1 MGGARAR
8 LGGVSE
14 LGVPPSAR
22 RSTRMGSLAETA
34 GLTVMSLHSP
44 FQISAKRAGAAV
56 LIAALASLAACDKSD
71 SARTLDE
78 SLKAD
83 LAAAG
88 GHADASFELA
98 PSSARSLTVISAIE
112 GGPKATPTRV
122 TPARAPQVTTRQ
134 VKRQT
139 TPKQTVAATPAPTE
153 AASEPTPAPVETETP
168 AISAPRPAAA
178 AAQQQDRRVYKTEAE
193 IFRQMPWIR
202 P

>member
-1 MGGARAR
+1 
-8 LGGVSE
+8 
-14 LGVPPSAR
+14 
-22 RSTRMGSLAETA
+22 
-34 GLTVMSLHSP
+34 MSLHPP
-44 FQISAKRAGAAV
+44 FQISAKRAGAAA
-56 LIAALASLAACDKSD
+56 LIVAVVSLAACGGSNKA
-71 SARTLDE
+71 SALDE

-98 PSSARSLTVISAIE
+98 PNSARSLTVVSAIE
-112 GGPKATPTRV
+112 GGPKASPTRA
-122 TPARAPQVTTRQ
+122 TAARAPQATTRP

-139 TPKQTVAATPAPTE
+139 QPKQAVAPTPAPAE
-153 AASEPTPAPVETETP
+153 ARSEPAPAPVETDAP
-168 AISAPRPAAA
+168 AISAPRPAPS